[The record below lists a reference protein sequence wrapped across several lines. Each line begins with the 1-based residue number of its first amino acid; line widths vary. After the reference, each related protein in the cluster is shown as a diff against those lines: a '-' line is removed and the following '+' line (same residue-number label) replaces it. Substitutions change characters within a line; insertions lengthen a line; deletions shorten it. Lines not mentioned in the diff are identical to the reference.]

1 LGVRRTRHSLP
12 ITPNGGDDMSIY
24 KYLGCSTAVM
34 AGVMLTWVAPTKAFL
49 YPVAPAATSY
59 IQHADRMR
67 RETAKRK
74 RRQTADVPP
83 TTFEESES
91 PARGALITPGFLS
104 RASLSPINRQE
115 CAENRSMRAIA
126 PQQNFIITLLLPNF
140 FWFLEMMLPHGSPL
154 SGNGPHFRWTVG

>member
-1 LGVRRTRHSLP
+1 
-12 ITPNGGDDMSIY
+12 MSIY

-59 IQHADRMR
+59 IQHVDCAAGFHVGPVGTCVIGTDEPHDRSWNGATIMLGATPSLSPDRMR

-83 TTFEESES
+83 TTFEEVRARRAGLSSLQGFFRALALANQS
-91 PARGALITPGFLS
+91 PGALKIVQCVRSRLS
-104 RASLSPINRQE
+104 KTS
-115 CAENRSMRAIA
+115 
-126 PQQNFIITLLLPNF
+126 
-140 FWFLEMMLPHGSPL
+140 
-154 SGNGPHFRWTVG
+154 